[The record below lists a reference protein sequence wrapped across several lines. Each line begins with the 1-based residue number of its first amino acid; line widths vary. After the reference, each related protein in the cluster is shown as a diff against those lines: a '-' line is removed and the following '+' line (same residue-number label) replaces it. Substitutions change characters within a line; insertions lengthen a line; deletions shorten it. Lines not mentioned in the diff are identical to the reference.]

1 MLLRTHV
8 METVC
13 WPGGRSTPHRPAG
26 IGMSWCVCPIYPTA
40 VLHHHSY
47 SALALTPLCPLS
59 LLPIQDSLML
69 AGGCRPVKKRV
80 PSITH
85 TSSLSSF
92 LSSHTSPHTSS
103 SRNGIDQRHDAM
115 RRRKEIHHPTQPH
128 PPATLSS
135 LIRSLNKMRYR
146 QSFAI
151 LQQIRHSDLQVLA
164 GLPTQYYTLLL
175 RAIFY
180 NHESASASLVLS
192 ERIARLYS
200 LWTLMQTIGIPPELD
215 ALLIAVEI
223 HGHMGDIT
231 QLNAI
236 YCQIRRRGFNVNN
249 KRVLAAMCR
258 ACILCGDTV
267 AGLTYFEKLLRIEK
281 TPFVYNSLIS
291 AYAMKGDEQGMFD
304 SLSRMQESNV
314 SMDSFTIGALSQ
326 YFITTKSVDAVH
338 AYIRHF
344 KALGGVPGTRL
355 YGIQMR
361 MANHVG
367 HHHNVLSLLDE
378 MRAARIHFDS
388 AVKFE
393 VLIAHAGLGD
403 AKSVWPIYAQLARS
417 MSVSYRVK
425 VALITML
432 GSFVLEE
439 TLDEVRVASLHF
451 SLPPHRTL
459 ADLLHG
465 YAIVSDVASAC
476 SVISELEK
484 LGDFFTKRYALV
496 IWAYFHSS
504 DANGALEYAK
514 SLSKKNS
521 RVDASVWYAVLVC
534 TMKLNPGAINKVI
547 DYIQNQ
553 YPEVAIEELLGRA
566 RARVLIERVSSSS
579 RLAGHFDE

>member
-1 MLLRTHV
+1 
-8 METVC
+8 
-13 WPGGRSTPHRPAG
+13 
-26 IGMSWCVCPIYPTA
+26 
-40 VLHHHSY
+40 
-47 SALALTPLCPLS
+47 
-59 LLPIQDSLML
+59 
-69 AGGCRPVKKRV
+69 
-80 PSITH
+80 
-85 TSSLSSF
+85 
-92 LSSHTSPHTSS
+92 
-103 SRNGIDQRHDAM
+103 
-115 RRRKEIHHPTQPH
+115 
-128 PPATLSS
+128 
-135 LIRSLNKMRYR
+135 MRYR

-314 SMDSFTIGALSQ
+314 T
-326 YFITTKSVDAVH
+326 
-338 AYIRHF
+338 
-344 KALGGVPGTRL
+344 LGGVPGTRL

-432 GSFVLEE
+432 GSFVLED